1 MHHHTYRKEVRI
13 MLKLKKMAT
22 TFLVCCLLGTSI
34 SSLPVLAAENTT
46 SSTISS
52 NTEIT
57 DDNLKDVLDY
67 VGLNEEDFI
76 ADESVTNGVTTVKEL
91 EEAIAV
97 INRSQSTVPK
107 ATTQY
112 CTDRGRASGTKT
124 MTETFDNDAY
134 TIDVTVSAGYSG
146 KSWTGVYGVSASVD
160 SAQLVITYKIDSQN
174 MSATYTSSVVT
185 ASGTV
190 YVQAYVGVGNLGLI
204 KVGDP
209 QSNKLRVNFYASNYL

>member
-1 MHHHTYRKEVRI
+1 
-13 MLKLKKMAT
+13 MLKFKRMAT
-22 TFLVCCLLGTSI
+22 AFLACCILGTSI
-34 SSLPVLAAENTT
+34 SSVPVFAAENTT
-46 SSTISS
+46 SSTISP

-57 DDNLKDVLDY
+57 DDNLNEVLDY

-97 INRSQSTVPK
+97 INQAQSTVPK

-112 CTDRGRASGTKT
+112 CTDRSRASGTKT